1 MQPITMR
8 FRNLVD
14 SVDKTFL
21 ILFSRARRDLGG
33 EHVKN
38 AWQRAINKLAGYV
51 ALLAIVLVA
60 SAFLL
65 VHLFVRAGSPPIE
78 KGTGQGA
85 AIVIFMIGYVILYRR
100 YRGLSELPPALQPDE
115 SAAQTRYLF
124 WVRVI
129 VFGSFL
135 MTLIIALIVG
145 LEGS

>member
-1 MQPITMR
+1 MPPITMR

-85 AIVIFMIGYVILYRR
+85 AIVIFMIGYIILYRR
-100 YRGLSELPPALQPDE
+100 SRGLSELPHALQPDD
-115 SAAQTRYLF
+115 SAAQTRYLV